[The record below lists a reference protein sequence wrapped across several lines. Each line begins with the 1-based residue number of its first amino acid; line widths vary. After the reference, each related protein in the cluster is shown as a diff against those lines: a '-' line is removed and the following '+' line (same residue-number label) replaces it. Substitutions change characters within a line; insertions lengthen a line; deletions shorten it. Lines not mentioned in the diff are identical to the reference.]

1 MSQSRFEAELL
12 QDGAVFAESPRWHG
26 GSFWYSDIGAG
37 EIRRLWPDGRSEV
50 FLAGLETPS
59 GLGWLPDGD
68 LVVACIRPSTVYRVG
83 PDGAASVWFGPDDHG
98 TLALNDMATSGTQSY
113 VTCVGRHHEP
123 GSDGSALREP
133 VGSILLLDHA
143 QRRCSKVAA
152 GLRLPNGVVITPDG
166 RSLIVSEMGA
176 QRILSFPIEP
186 SGMLGSPQEWAATPC
201 SGDGIC
207 LDAEG
212 GVWVGSTED
221 YFLRLGPDGTET
233 ARIEIPGWA
242 CVAPMLGGAD
252 GRTLLMAAYQMDDID
267 AMFSGGS
274 RSRLFTARVE
284 IPAAGF

>member
-1 MSQSRFEAELL
+1 MPQTRFKVNVLH
-12 QDGAVFAESPRWHG
+12 DGAIFAESPRWQG

-50 FLAGLETPS
+50 FLAGLDTPS

-68 LVVACIRPSTVYRVG
+68 LVVACIRPSTVCRI
-83 PDGAASVWFGPDDHG
+83 GAKGQASVWFAPEDHG
-98 TLALNDMATSGTQSY
+98 TLALNDMATAGARSY

-123 GSDGSALREP
+123 GADGSALREP

-143 QRRCSKVAA
+143 QRRCSTVAA
-152 GLRLPNGVVITPDG
+152 GLRLPNGVAIAPDG
-166 RSLIVSEMGA
+166 QSLLVSEMGA
-176 QRILSFPIEP
+176 QRILRFPIEP
-186 SGMLGSPQEWAATPC
+186 DGTLGLAQEWTATPC

-221 YFLRLGPDGTET
+221 YFLRIGPDGTET
-233 ARIEIPGWA
+233 ARIEVPGWA
-242 CVAPMLGGAD
+242 CVAPMLGGWD

-267 AMFSGGS
+267 AMFTGGS
-274 RSRLFTARVE
+274 RSRLFTARVDV
-284 IPAAGF
+284 PAAGF